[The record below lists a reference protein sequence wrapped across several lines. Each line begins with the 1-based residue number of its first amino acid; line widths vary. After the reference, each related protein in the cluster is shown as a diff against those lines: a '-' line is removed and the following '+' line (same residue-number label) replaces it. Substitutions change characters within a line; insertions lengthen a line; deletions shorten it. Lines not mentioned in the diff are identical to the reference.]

1 MQMDTTAAEPTV
13 RPCRPCKRLRLLP
26 PALLAL
32 LLLLNSLQ
40 AWAARHDFHFN
51 TLDSRDGLA
60 QNTVNALL
68 QDSAGFVWIATEG
81 GLHRHDGYALRQFMN
96 DPDDPETLP
105 ESFVTSLV
113 EDDVGRLWLG
123 LNTRF
128 IASIDLQTG
137 RIRAYAGLAG
147 APGEAYRDRVSALL
161 WQPGRG
167 LWVGTGEGVDLFDP
181 QTGQRERRLSFGRYI
196 EARLRGEW
204 LAALPDG
211 TVLAASLEGFFV
223 FAPGSTLP
231 RRIGPE
237 RRLHTVRVESDD
249 SVLVGGDEGLLR
261 WRRGSSDLELVLP
274 ARSEA
279 EAVRSIAR
287 DHDGRLWLA
296 LRGAGLGR
304 LDPATSR
311 IDLLR
316 HDPDLDRGLPENRI
330 ARVMVDRS
338 GLLWVGGEA
347 RGVSTVRPEGSP
359 LTRVLDTRPEL
370 QPVLSNNIR
379 SLHESG
385 DGTLWAGTDGRGLV
399 RLVGEEFAFETHYPA
414 LRAALAA
421 ASPDQIIRVFGIAD
435 GGSGRLWLASDVG
448 LFDYRPAQKRAQLQ
462 ALPLPPGRDQPVTE
476 LRHVMRAR
484 DGSLW
489 VASFTDGLLWMAAD
503 GKDHHWYAYRPG
515 EPNSLSHPLVTHVFE
530 DRDGRIWASTLE
542 GLNRIDPGDRGV
554 LQFRHDPVDPDSLS
568 GNLVRHVRQDPAG
581 NYWVATHSGL
591 NLLMPRTDGRFSV
604 RRFGLGQ
611 GLGSSTVYAS
621 EVDSDGK
628 VWLSSNAGMARLD
641 PDTGNL
647 LRFDMQ
653 DGLQDLEFNG
663 AASLRLRDGRLAFGG
678 VRGINLVNP
687 SHAEPVAFDATV
699 QITSIEVGGVPLA
712 PQALRAPARIEV
724 PLSERVLRFGFSRLD
739 YSFPGRNRY
748 AYRLDGFD
756 ADWTLAATRN
766 EAAYTNLAAGNYVL
780 RVRASY
786 RDGRLGDYEARLEIQ
801 VVPPWWNSRLAHLGY
816 ALSAAGLG
824 LLVFTRQRRERRR
837 ERRLVRELSEREE
850 RLKLSLWGS
859 GDEFWDWDIRNN
871 RLYRVGAE
879 QLLGPGADA
888 ELDTEDFRSRAV
900 HPEDIRR
907 LQQIMQAHIAGR
919 TEFFE
924 SEHRVRRGDGGWV
937 WVRSRGKV
945 VERDENGTPIRMAGT
960 ARDITASREAERERR
975 IASEV
980 LRSMGEAVAV
990 FDLDLR
996 FSSINPAFSRITGYG
1011 EDEVLGQGAELL
1023 ESSQHDAGFYRDM
1036 RETIAATGQWQGEVW
1051 QRRRDG
1057 EEYLAALEVNA
1068 VSDPHGERS
1077 HYVWVVNDI
1086 TDRKRTEQ
1094 ELRYLANY
1102 DTLTGLPNRSMLS
1115 ERLARAVVRAR
1126 RQGTRVAVLFLDLD
1140 RFKDINDSLGHAAGD
1155 RILKSAAARLLATVR
1170 PQDTVARL
1178 GGDEFTVILEDL
1190 EDRRHAE
1197 EVAQRVLDAFLAAL
1211 EVEGRSEIIIT
1222 PSIGISLYPDHALVP
1237 TDLLKYADT
1246 AMYSAKER
1254 GRNTFAF
1261 YNETMDAEARRRA
1274 SLVSAL
1280 RRALDR
1286 REFYLVFQPRMDL
1299 EDGRIAGFEALLRWR
1314 SEELGEMS
1322 PGEFI
1327 PVAEETGLIL
1337 PIGEWVLREACSV
1350 LAGWREQG
1358 HTALAMSINV
1368 SVLQLLRGHV
1378 PELIKEL
1385 LAEYELPPE
1394 RIELEV
1400 TESMVMANAEQAT
1413 EVLHQLKALGVLLA
1427 IDDFGTGYSSLVY
1440 LKRLPIDTLKV
1451 DKEFVGDLTTDPDDE
1466 AITATIITMAHSLGL
1481 NVVAEGVET
1490 VEQLQYLHEQR
1501 CDEIQG
1507 YLLSRP
1513 IEESD
1518 CLHFLQHHDA
1528 PTLLASSGLRM
1539 PIDR

>member
-1 MQMDTTAAEPTV
+1 MPMDTTAAETAV
-13 RPCRPCKRLRLLP
+13 RPCRRSAFLP
-26 PALLAL
+26 PHLLLGLAL
-32 LLLLNSLQ
+32 LLQPLLG
-40 AWAARHDFHFN
+40 WAARQDFHFT

-81 GLHRHDGYALRQFMN
+81 GLHRHDGYGLRLFIH
-96 DPDDPETLP
+96 DPDDPESLP
-105 ESFVTSLV
+105 ESFVTAIE
-113 EDDVGRLWLG
+113 EDGDGRLWLG

-128 IASIDLQTG
+128 LASIDL
-137 RIRAYAGLAG
+137 RSG
-147 APGEAYRDRVSALL
+147 AIQAFASGQGGPDEAYRDRVSALL
-161 WQPGRG
+161 WQSGRG
-167 LWVGTGEGVDLFDP
+167 LWVGSAEGVDLFDP
-181 QTGQRERRLSFGRYI
+181 QSGRRERRLSFGEHV

-204 LAALPDG
+204 LAALEDG
-211 TVLAASLEGFFV
+211 SVLVASLEGFFV
-223 FAPGSTLP
+223 FAPGGTLP

-237 RRLHTVRVESDD
+237 RSLHTVLVESED
-249 SVLVGGDEGLLR
+249 SALVGGDEGLFR
-261 WRRGSSDLELVLP
+261 WRRGSEDLELIVP
-274 ARSEA
+274 AGSEA

-287 DHDGRLWLA
+287 DAKGRIWLA

-304 LDPATSR
+304 LQPDGRSLQ
-311 IDLLR
+311 ILR

-347 RGVSTVRPEGSP
+347 RGVSMLRPEGSR
-359 LTRVLDTRPEL
+359 LARVLDTRAEL
-370 QPVLSNNIR
+370 LPVMSNNVR

-385 DGTLWAGTDGRGLV
+385 DGSLWVGTDGRGLM
-399 RLVGEEFAFETHYPA
+399 RLVGDDLQFESHYEP
-414 LRAALAA
+414 LRAASGANVQD
-421 ASPDQIIRVFGIAD
+421 PIIRVFGIAD
-435 GGSGRLWLASDVG
+435 GGVDRLWLASDVG
-448 LFDYRPAQKRAQLQ
+448 LFEYRPSARRARRIE
-462 ALPLPPGRDQPVTE
+462 LPLPPGQQRPVRE
-476 LRHVMRAR
+476 LRHVLRAR

-489 VASFTDGLLWMAAD
+489 VASFTDGLLWLSAD
-503 GKDHHWYAYRPG
+503 GSSHHWYTRSQG
-515 EPNSLSHPLVTHVFE
+515 EAEGLSHPLVIHVFE

-542 GLNRIDPGDRGV
+542 GLNLIDPGNRSIV
-554 LQFRHDPVDPDSLS
+554 QLKHDPADPESLS
-568 GNLVRHVRQDPAG
+568 GNLVRQVRQGPNG
-581 NYWVATHSGL
+581 ELWVATHSGL
-591 NLLMPRTDGRFSV
+591 NLLRPRPEGGFTV
-604 RRFGLGQ
+604 RRFGPSQ
-611 GLGSSTVYAS
+611 GLGSSTVYATEMDNS
-621 EVDSDGK
+621 GH
-628 VWLSSNAGMARLD
+628 VWLSSNAGLARLD
-641 PDTGNL
+641 PSNGSL
-647 LRFDMQ
+647 LRFNME
-653 DGLQDLEFNG
+653 DGLQDPEFNG
-663 AASLRLRDGRLAFGG
+663 GASLRLRDGRLAFGG
-678 VRGINLVNP
+678 VRGINLV
-687 SHAEPVAFDATV
+687 EPGSATPPPFDAAV
-699 QITSIEVGGVPLA
+699 QITAIEAGGVPLLPA
-712 PQALRAPARIEV
+712 ALLAPAQIEV
-724 PLSERVLRFGFSRLD
+724 PQSERVLRFGFTRLEYGFPD
-739 YSFPGRNRY
+739 RNQYSY
-748 AYRLDGFD
+748 LLEGFD
-756 ADWTLAATRN
+756 QMWSAPAARN
-766 EAAYTNLAAGNYVL
+766 EATYTNLGPGTYTL
-780 RVRASY
+780 RVRAGH
-786 RDGRLGDYEARLEIQ
+786 RDGEFGEAEARLQIS
-801 VVPPWWNSRLAHLGY
+801 VVPAWWNSRWAQSGY
-816 ALSAAGLG
+816 
-824 LLVFTRQRRERRR
+824 LLVLVGLALLLLRRQRRERLR
-837 ERRLVRELSEREE
+837 ERELLADLREREE

-859 GDEFWDWDIRNN
+859 GDEFWDWDIRSN

-945 VERDENGTPIRMAGT
+945 VARDDNGTPIRMAGT

-990 FDLDLR
+990 FDLDLH
-996 FSSINPAFSRITGYG
+996 FTSINPAFSRITGYG

-1023 ESSQHDAGFYRDM
+1023 ESSQHDAAFYRDM
-1036 RETIAATGQWQGEVW
+1036 RDTIAATGQWQGEVW

-1057 EEYLAALEVNA
+1057 EEYPASLEVNA
-1068 VSDPHGERS
+1068 VSNAEGERS
-1077 HYVWVVNDI
+1077 HYVWVVSDI

-1126 RQGTRVAVLFLDLD
+1126 RQGMRVAVLFLDLD

-1190 EDRRHAE
+1190 EDRRQAE
-1197 EVAQRVLDAFLAAL
+1197 EVAQRVLDAFLAPL

-1222 PSIGISLYPDHALVP
+1222 PSIGVSLYPDHALVP

-1254 GRNTFAF
+1254 GRNTYAF
-1261 YNETMDAEARRRA
+1261 YNEAMDAEARRRA

-1299 EDGRIAGFEALLRWR
+1299 GDGRIAGFEALLRWR

-1350 LAGWREQG
+1350 LAGWRERG
-1358 HTALAMSINV
+1358 LDTLAMSINV

-1378 PELIKEL
+1378 PELIREL
-1385 LAEYELPPE
+1385 LDEYALPPA

-1413 EVLHQLKALGVLLA
+1413 AVLHELKKLGVLLA

-1501 CDEIQG
+1501 CDEVQG

-1518 CLHFLQHHDA
+1518 CLHFLQHHDG
-1528 PTLLASSGLRM
+1528 PTLLTTSGLRM